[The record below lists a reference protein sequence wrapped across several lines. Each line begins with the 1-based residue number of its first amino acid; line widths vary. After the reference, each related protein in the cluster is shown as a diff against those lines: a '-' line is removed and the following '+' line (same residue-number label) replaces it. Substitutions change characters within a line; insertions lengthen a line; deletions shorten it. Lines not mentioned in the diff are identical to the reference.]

1 MRVIKNLKYR
11 ISNVLYNDK
20 GTTMM
25 EVLVSF
31 VVLMVILVALTR
43 AIFLSSEL
51 RMRAMDTGRI
61 MQTFNKCIY
70 STEIKNSESF
80 DKVKRERFTT
90 NNIEI
95 SDGKYK
101 GPLFYITPDE
111 DKNVELWVT
120 EIDANCFTY
129 DPDDSTVSSENLVIP
144 KAIMFEHKTYSGN

>member
-1 MRVIKNLKYR
+1 MRKIKNLKNR
-11 ISNVLYNDK
+11 INNVLYNDK

-51 RMRAMDTGRI
+51 RMRAMDT
-61 MQTFNKCIY
+61 FNKCIY
-70 STEIKNSESF
+70 SIEIKNSESF

-90 NNIEI
+90 NNVEI

-101 GPLFYITPDE
+101 GPLFYITPDD

-129 DPDDSTVSSENLVIP
+129 DPDDSTVSSENLAIP